1 MKPIQ
6 INIVENWIVNDE
18 YLYKNTKDKYIWN
31 TNIPN
36 PNYKPS
42 LFTKF
47 KNLIWVK

>member
-31 TNIPN
+31 TNILN
-36 PNYKPS
+36 PYYEKKLIEKFTS
-42 LFTKF
+42 LF
-47 KNLIWVK
+47 N